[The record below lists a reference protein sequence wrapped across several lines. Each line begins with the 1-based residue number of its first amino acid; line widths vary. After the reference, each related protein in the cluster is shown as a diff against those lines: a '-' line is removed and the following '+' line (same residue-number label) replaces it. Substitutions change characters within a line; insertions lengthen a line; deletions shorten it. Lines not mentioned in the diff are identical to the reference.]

1 MWISWFWISV
11 QVTVNCYNFLKLCKH
26 ELIKFDWFNPNS
38 TNIKLIIFPNFSW
51 QPSHWWIS
59 FQSKQIYTSY
69 QHYYINILEEIG
81 FLFFNQQRQREGE
94 KRKIAK
100 RRRNLYIYRWLILM
114 LFFCSGGQI
123 CSKVIV
129 QHNLLVQV
137 CSFPI
142 MIKSVFLFVSNLIF
156 HHTSNVVDNDF
167 GVHYFSYNPSPT
179 FLISFPSHLH
189 TLFFPC

>member
-1 MWISWFWISV
+1 MAF
-11 QVTVNCYNFLKLCKH
+11 YF
-26 ELIKFDWFNPNS
+26 S
-38 TNIKLIIFPNFSW
+38 TNKD
-51 QPSHWWIS
+51 
-59 FQSKQIYTSY
+59 
-69 QHYYINILEEIG
+69 
-81 FLFFNQQRQREGE
+81 REGE

-179 FLISFPSHLH
+179 SLISFPSHLH
-189 TLFFPC
+189 TLFLLARRQTIFILFQQPYYHYTIIGKDVYK